1 MVNTIQTGS
10 NEVSNRGGRREDTGR
25 SNGQGP
31 YGESTV
37 TKRISFSLVPT
48 VKELLSDRCI
58 KISGEQ
64 ESNVEDF
71 LTPEI
76 SEQPVELPLFS
87 TKVAAGFPS
96 PADGYV
102 EKYINVNE
110 FLIDHASSTFFI
122 TITGH
127 SMIDVGL
134 MPGDK
139 VVVDRSRAAV
149 IGNIVLQWLTE
160 NLPSKY

>member
-1 MVNTIQTGS
+1 M
-10 NEVSNRGGRREDTGR
+10 
-25 SNGQGP
+25 
-31 YGESTV
+31 
-37 TKRISFSLVPT
+37 
-48 VKELLSDRCI
+48 
-58 KISGEQ
+58 
-64 ESNVEDF
+64 
-71 LTPEI
+71 
-76 SEQPVELPLFS
+76 
-87 TKVAAGFPS
+87 AAGFPS

-110 FLIDHASSTFFI
+110 FLIDHTSSTFFI

-149 IGNIVLQWLTE
+149 IGNIVLAVVDREFTIKILDYGASSSGLKIFLVYRNTFA
-160 NLPSKY
+160 LVSLMFDI